1 MLITHPKLSANV
13 QTLLEW
19 FASDTSHAVEWCT
32 SVGRSMDKLVIIG
45 DSPIHSIRP
54 ALNTLI
60 QYGLLQQNEVFYTGM
75 RWTRLTVAANTSFQV
90 FEECEDDHS

>member
-45 DSPIHSIRP
+45 DSPQKMATKKARRRI
-54 ALNTLI
+54 A
-60 QYGLLQQNEVFYTGM
+60 
-75 RWTRLTVAANTSFQV
+75 
-90 FEECEDDHS
+90 